1 MKNLK
6 SIWTTITGSVS
17 SIIPLFFAV
26 CKPGGACAVA
36 CASPIASL
44 FGMSSATLTAT
55 PIAKSLYPLLLV
67 ITAVSFTVSYYKL
80 FVLPKYAASGDCS
93 TDCGCEPSPQSRQY
107 KISLYTFWIGLVAS
121 IIFLTYFE
129 YQNYQLN
136 VQKTKLEQSIDD
148 EEPCCA
154 TGETCDTTKMLLDG
168 TSQNDEEEKP

>member
-1 MKNLK
+1 
-6 SIWTTITGSVS
+6 
-17 SIIPLFFAV
+17 
-26 CKPGGACAVA
+26 
-36 CASPIASL
+36 
-44 FGMSSATLTAT
+44 
-55 PIAKSLYPLLLV
+55 LV
-67 ITAVSFTVSYYKL
+67 T
-80 FVLPKYAASGDCS
+80 
-93 TDCGCEPSPQSRQY
+93 
-107 KISLYTFWIGLVAS
+107 S